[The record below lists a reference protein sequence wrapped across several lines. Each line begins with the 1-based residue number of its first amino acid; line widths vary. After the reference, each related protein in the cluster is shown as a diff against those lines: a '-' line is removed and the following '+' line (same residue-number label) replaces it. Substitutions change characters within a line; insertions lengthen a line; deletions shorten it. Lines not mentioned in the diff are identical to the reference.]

1 MITPPAPAWGRFRS
15 LEDVERFRLIFR
27 SFGPDKTGKNHFL
40 YTGPSPI
47 ALQAFDPGGTEGV
60 AEKFIRNGKEIRMSF
75 YRFDK
80 RNLHTIQKKDAV
92 DIRDQFIEDYE
103 LALTRARSI
112 QWDETEVWEL
122 FRFAEHGKA
131 SAAPKDYVKLNALY
145 RDLIQQAY
153 DKGVNLQ
160 LIQKVK
166 ERWISV
172 ESTDREGRPIMK
184 PQNTGEF
191 EATGFRDAGYIV
203 QANFEHTW
211 DAEHGF
217 GIHVLNCRQNMGVA
231 GQTFYNT
238 SFPELAQQIFT
249 NSDEEDWV

>member
-1 MITPPAPAWGRFRS
+1 MTVTSAFTAASTRVPY
-15 LEDVERFRLIFR
+15 RLIWR
-27 SFGPDKTGKNHFL
+27 SYGLEKTGKSQL
-40 YTGPSPI
+40 GLTGPAPI
-47 ALQAFDPGGTEGV
+47 AILSFDIGLEGV
-60 AEKFIRNGKEIRMSF
+60 VEKFAREKNVRVAEFALDKVESFSQNDAIDLRDRFIAAYKE
-75 YRFDK
+75 
-80 RNLHTIQKKDAV
+80 
-92 DIRDQFIEDYE
+92 
-103 LALTRARSI
+103 ALTWARTVQI
-112 QWDETEVWEL
+112 DTDTENWEL
-122 FRFAEHGKA
+122 FRYAEFGKA
-131 SAAPKDYVKLNALY
+131 SNAPKDYVRLNAFY
-145 RDLIQQAY
+145 RDLLQQAY

-172 ESTDREGRPIMK
+172 ESTDREGRATLK
-184 PQNTGEF
+184 PQNTGEL
-191 EATGFRDAGYIV
+191 EATGFRDAGYLV

-249 NSDEEDWV
+249 NSEEEDWQ